1 MTGTIVQSFV
11 FATMIAT
18 ATGSSATNFYVD
30 SFAKSGG
37 SGSSASPL
45 QTIQEGINKLGP
57 GDTLHIRGN
66 PLGPGRI
73 YAETPT
79 FRVSGKTN
87 APITVQGFPGEKVVI
102 TTPEM
107 VRFDRD
113 FLVIKNLIFDHQG
126 AANDAVRWSGDSID
140 LSQCEIKNGARDAI
154 DISGKARRVTYLELC
169 HSRFHLGRSRSTRCP
184 LYCGKPGGR

>member
-1 MTGTIVQSFV
+1 MMTGTIVQSFV

-18 ATGSSATNFYVD
+18 ATGSSATDFYVD

-107 VRFDRD
+107 IRFDRD

-140 LSQCEIKNGARDAI
+140 LSQCEIKNGVARCYRYI
-154 DISGKARRVTYLELC
+154 RQSKKSQYIEL
-169 HSRFHLGRSRSTRCP
+169 RHLQFRLG
-184 LYCGKPGGR
+184 